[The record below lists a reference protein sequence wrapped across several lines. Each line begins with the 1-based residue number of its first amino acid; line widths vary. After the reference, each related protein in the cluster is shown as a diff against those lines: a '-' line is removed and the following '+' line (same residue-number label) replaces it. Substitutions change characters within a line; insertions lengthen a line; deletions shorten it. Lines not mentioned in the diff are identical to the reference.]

1 MPDDSFAS
9 FREAS
14 DVTPAEGMAAARM
27 IEVHGNLIG
36 LIEVEERLTA
46 LEERSTTASAPLG
59 KRQNAD
65 GTIFHPFR
73 IHFHPFI
80 EAPDSR
86 KSPACRDFRA
96 STSENAV

>member
-27 IEVHGNLIG
+27 IEVHGDLIG

-46 LEERSTTASAPLG
+46 LEEKIDDHAREVG
-59 KRQNAD
+59 KR
-65 GTIFHPFR
+65 
-73 IHFHPFI
+73 
-80 EAPDSR
+80 
-86 KSPACRDFRA
+86 
-96 STSENAV
+96 